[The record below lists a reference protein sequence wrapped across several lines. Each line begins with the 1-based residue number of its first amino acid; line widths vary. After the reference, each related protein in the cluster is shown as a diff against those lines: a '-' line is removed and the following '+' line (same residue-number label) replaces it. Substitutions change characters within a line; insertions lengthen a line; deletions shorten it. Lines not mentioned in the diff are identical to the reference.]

1 MKITISNEKINEV
14 NIQINFF
21 DEKNQSIF
29 FANLNK
35 NLLNFFIQ
43 SYDFFVSSN
52 KNKDPKN
59 FFNKTRFRLNIMK
72 NILKY
77 KGFSLFTFSAKSDLL
92 DLFVEKI
99 STIDM
104 SNNTIFAETRIRG
117 GEMENIFYTDKKNI
131 QLFFLHT
138 ISVSLILNLYKFE
151 KQYLF
156 EILNN
161 FSSIIKYLL
170 YFGIFLVNANVYWN
184 NPNPIIWDY
193 ITTLISII
201 GGILTNFD

>member
-1 MKITISNEKINEV
+1 MLIVHVDLTSIA
-14 NIQINFF
+14 FL
-21 DEKNQSIF
+21 QS
-29 FANLNK
+29 
-35 NLLNFFIQ
+35 
-43 SYDFFVSSN
+43 
-52 KNKDPKN
+52 
-59 FFNKTRFRLNIMK
+59 
-72 NILKY
+72 
-77 KGFSLFTFSAKSDLL
+77 

-138 ISVSLILNLYKFE
+138 ISVSLILNLYKLE

-161 FSSIIKYLL
+161 FYSIIKYLL